1 METAMKTSLLANPQL
16 SYRPPNQQKM
26 PTPVTSY
33 QQTASQSQQ
42 ASIFIKTKEGD
53 TVRISEN
60 FATMQKTAQL
70 DYGNDLGLLAS
81 ELSSNHSEFLQVQG
95 DLNTQ
100 ELADLGSL
108 LGDLSNIAGDF
119 FNGNFDDAVAGAM
132 KIGDM
137 GSLAKLDA
145 SFTNNTFLATTLA
158 GHHPMPA
165 ASSNLFND
173 LMAQSAEKNDAQS
186 PEDALSVNDRLKAQ
200 WQQFLDY
207 LEGQVGNSST
217 EHNHPK
223 HHKHGGGETKGRNPG
238 QAMLAR
244 AKETLISQPRL
255 SPFVP
260 AIADLALDKAVPAS
274 DVKHA
279 RHDLIKEMKHNFR
292 DAFQSWMV

>member
-1 METAMKTSLLANPQL
+1 MEPVMKTSLLANPQL
-16 SYRPPNQQKM
+16 SYRPHNQQNM
-26 PTPVTSY
+26 PTSVTSY
-33 QQTASQSQQ
+33 SQTASKSQQ
-42 ASIFIKTKEGD
+42 ASIFVKTKEGD

-60 FATMQKTAQL
+60 FSTMQKTAQL
-70 DYGNDLGLLAS
+70 GYGNDLGLLAS
-81 ELSSNHSEFLQVQG
+81 ELISNHSEFLQVQG

-137 GSLAKLDA
+137 GSLAKVDA

-158 GHHPMPA
+158 GYHPMPA

-173 LMAQSAEKNDAQS
+173 LMAQSAEKNDVPSQKNT
-186 PEDALSVNDRLKAQ
+186 LSVNDRLKAQ
-200 WQQFLDY
+200 WQQFLGY

-217 EHNHPK
+217 EHNHPG
-223 HHKHGGGETKGRNPG
+223 HHKHGGGEAKGWDPG

-244 AKETLISQPRL
+244 AKETLRSQPRL

-260 AIADLALDKAVPAS
+260 AIANLALDKAIPAR
-274 DVKHA
+274 DVKHT
-279 RHDLIKEMKHNFR
+279 RHDLIKDMSHNFR
-292 DAFQSWMV
+292 DAFRSWMV